1 LSDQAW
7 KGRTVLV
14 TGAGGFIGS
23 HLVERLVELGAEV
36 RALVRYTSTGHAG
49 WLDSSLVRGDVD
61 VVLGD
66 VRDFDS
72 VRTAMD
78 GRSIVFHLAALIGIP
93 YSYRAAQSYVRTN
106 IEGTLNV
113 LQAARDIATERV
125 LCTSTSEVYG
135 SAQYVPI
142 NEKHPLQGQS
152 PYSASKIG
160 ADKIAESY
168 YLSFDL
174 PVSIVRPFNT
184 YGPRQSTR
192 AVIPTIITQALAG
205 SEVHLGAL
213 SPTRDFNYVTD
224 TVEGFLCAASEPH
237 AIGKTINFG
246 CGVEISIEGLAK
258 LIGRILRKDLTLV
271 SEEQRAR
278 PEKSE
283 VDRLCADSALAHQL
297 LGWQS
302 HVSLEDGLRQ
312 TIAWMEDNFG
322 NYRVKEYAV

>member
-1 LSDQAW
+1 LSNHPW
-7 KGRTVLV
+7 RGRTVLV

-23 HLVERLVELGAEV
+23 HLVERLVELSADV

-49 WLDSSLVRGDVD
+49 WLDSSPVRNDVD

-66 VRDFDS
+66 IRDFDS
-72 VRTAMD
+72 VQGAMR
-78 GRSIVFHLAALIGIP
+78 GRDVVFHLAALIGIP

-113 LQAARDIATERV
+113 LQAARELATERV
-125 LCTSTSEVYG
+125 VCTSTSEVYG
-135 SAQYVPI
+135 NARYVPI
-142 NEKHPLQGQS
+142 NEEHPLQGQS

-168 YLSFDL
+168 YLSFGL

-192 AVIPTIITQALAG
+192 AVIPTIITQALSGPEVRVG
-205 SEVHLGAL
+205 SL

-224 TVEGFLCAASEPH
+224 TVEGFLCAASEPQ

-246 CGVEISIEGLAK
+246 SGLEISIGDLAR
-258 LIGRILRKDLTLV
+258 LIGRLLGKDLTLV
-271 SEEQRAR
+271 SDEQRVR
-278 PEKSE
+278 PDNSE
-283 VDRLCADSALAHQL
+283 VDRLCADSSLAQQL
-297 LGWQS
+297 LGWRPL
-302 HVSLEDGLRQ
+302 VGLEEGLRQ
-312 TIAWMEDNFG
+312 TIAWMEDNLG
-322 NYRVKEYAV
+322 KYRIKEYAV

>member
-1 LSDQAW
+1 MSNQAW
-7 KGRTVLV
+7 RGRTVLV

-23 HLVERLVELGAEV
+23 HLVERLVELGADV

-49 WLDSSLVRGDVD
+49 WLDSSPVRGDVD

-66 VRDFDS
+66 IRDFDS
-72 VRTAMD
+72 VHGAMR
-78 GRSIVFHLAALIGIP
+78 GRDVVFHLAALIGIP

-113 LQAARDIATERV
+113 LQAARDLATERV

-135 SAQYVPI
+135 NARYVPI
-142 NEKHPLQGQS
+142 NEEHPLQGQS

-168 YLSFDL
+168 YLSFGL

-192 AVIPTIITQALAG
+192 AMIPTIITQALSG
-205 SEVHLGAL
+205 SEVRVGSLL
-213 SPTRDFNYVTD
+213 PTRDFNYVTD
-224 TVEGFLCAASEPH
+224 TVEGFLATASESQ

-246 CGVEISIEGLAK
+246 SGVEISIGDLAK
-258 LIGRILRKDLTLV
+258 QIGLLVGKDLTLV
-271 SEEQRAR
+271 SEEQRVR
-278 PEKSE
+278 PENSE
-283 VDRLCADSALAHQL
+283 VERLCADSSLAQQL
-297 LGWQS
+297 LGWRS
-302 HVSLEDGLRQ
+302 RVSLEEGLRQ
-312 TIAWMEDNFG
+312 TIAWMEDNLG
-322 NYRVKEYAV
+322 NYRIKEYAV

>member
-1 LSDQAW
+1 LSNHPW
-7 KGRTVLV
+7 RGRTVLV

-23 HLVERLVELGAEV
+23 HLVERLVELGADV

-49 WLDSSLVRGDVD
+49 WLDSSSVRSDVD

-66 VRDFDS
+66 IRDFDS
-72 VRTAMD
+72 VQSAMRD
-78 GRSIVFHLAALIGIP
+78 RDVVFHLAALIGIP

-113 LQAARDIATERV
+113 LQAARDLATERV
-125 LCTSTSEVYG
+125 VCTSTSEVYG
-135 SAQYVPI
+135 NARYVPI
-142 NEKHPLQGQS
+142 NEEHPLQGQS

-168 YLSFDL
+168 YLSFGL

-192 AVIPTIITQALAG
+192 AVIPTIITQALSG
-205 SEVHLGAL
+205 SEVRVGSL

-224 TVEGFLCAASEPH
+224 TVEGFLCAASEPQ

-246 CGVEISIEGLAK
+246 SGVEISIGDLAR
-258 LIGRILRKDLTLV
+258 LIGRLLGKDLTLV
-271 SEEQRAR
+271 SEEQRVR
-278 PEKSE
+278 PENSE
-283 VDRLCADSALAHQL
+283 VERLCADSSLAQQL
-297 LGWQS
+297 LGWRPR
-302 HVSLEDGLRQ
+302 VSLEEGLRQ
-312 TIAWMEDNFG
+312 TITWMEDNLG
-322 NYRVKEYAV
+322 NYRIKEYAV

>member
-1 LSDQAW
+1 M
-7 KGRTVLV
+7 LV

-23 HLVERLVELGAEV
+23 HLVERLVELGADV

-49 WLDSSLVRGDVD
+49 WLDSSPVRSDMD

-66 VRDFDS
+66 IRDFDN
-72 VRTAMD
+72 VLVAMRD
-78 GRSIVFHLAALIGIP
+78 REVVFHLAALIGIP

-113 LQAARDIATERV
+113 LQAARDLATERV

-135 SAQYVPI
+135 NARYVPI
-142 NEKHPLQGQS
+142 NEEHPLQGQS

-168 YLSFDL
+168 YLSFRL

-192 AVIPTIITQALAG
+192 AVIPTIITQALSG
-205 SEVHLGAL
+205 SEVRVGSLL
-213 SPTRDFNYVTD
+213 PTRDFNYVTD
-224 TVEGFLCAASEPH
+224 TVEGFLATASEPQ

-246 CGVEISIEGLAK
+246 SGAEISIGDLAK
-258 LIGRILRKDLTLV
+258 QIGRLVGKNLTLV
-271 SEEQRAR
+271 SEEQRVR
-278 PEKSE
+278 PENSE
-283 VDRLCADSALAHQL
+283 VERLCADSSLAQQL
-297 LGWQS
+297 LGWRS
-302 HVSLEDGLRQ
+302 RVSLEQGLRQ
-312 TIAWMEDNFG
+312 TIAWMEDNLG
-322 NYRVKEYAV
+322 NYRIKEYAV

>member
-1 LSDQAW
+1 MSKQAW
-7 KGRTVLV
+7 SGRKALV

-23 HLVERLVELGAEV
+23 HLVERLVELGANV

-49 WLDSSLVRGDVD
+49 WLDSSPVRSDVD

-66 VRDFDS
+66 IRDFDS
-72 VRTAMD
+72 VQGAMRD
-78 GRSIVFHLAALIGIP
+78 RDTVFHLAALIGIP

-113 LQAARDIATERV
+113 LQASRDLATERV
-125 LCTSTSEVYG
+125 VCTSTSEVYG
-135 SAQYVPI
+135 NARYVPI
-142 NEKHPLQGQS
+142 NEEHPLQGQS

-168 YLSFDL
+168 YLSFGL

-192 AVIPTIITQALAG
+192 AVIPTIITQALSG
-205 SEVHLGAL
+205 SEVRVGSL

-224 TVEGFLCAASEPH
+224 TVEGFLGAASAPQ

-246 CGVEISIEGLAK
+246 SGVEISIGDLAK
-258 LIGRILRKDLTLV
+258 QIGHLVGKDLTLV
-271 SEEQRAR
+271 SEEQRVR
-278 PEKSE
+278 PDNSE
-283 VDRLCADSALAHQL
+283 VDRLCADSSLAQQL

-302 HVSLEDGLRQ
+302 RVSIEQGLRQ
-312 TIAWMEDNFG
+312 TIAWMEENLG